1 MLYVKLPE
9 ACPLALQVLPPPAP
23 AFLGAPPLDVKP

>member
-1 MLYVKLPE
+1 MWYVKLTE

-23 AFLGAPPLDVKP
+23 AFLSAPPLDVKP